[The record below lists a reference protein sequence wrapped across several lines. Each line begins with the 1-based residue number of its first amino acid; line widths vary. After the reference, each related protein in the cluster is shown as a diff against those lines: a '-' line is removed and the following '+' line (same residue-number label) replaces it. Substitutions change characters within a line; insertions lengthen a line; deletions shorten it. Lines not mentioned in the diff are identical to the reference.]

1 MVSLKFCSNFHL
13 NKRDKNQDNFIIPYI
28 LFEFHVGGI
37 GILAYMCLK
46 LKIWLKQS
54 QNEQAQ
60 FTSVCTCILLT
71 YSCCLFRGRVALLG
85 ELYNREGAVCNT

>member
-13 NKRDKNQDNFIIPYI
+13 KKRDKNQDNFIIPYM

-60 FTSVCTCILLT
+60 FNVRNIH
-71 YSCCLFRGRVALLG
+71 VPQQH
-85 ELYNREGAVCNT
+85 LYVHVFY